1 MLIPGFLY
9 ATTGF
14 STAFV
19 HSRHSRHSL
28 RVCLVTSPTLTNHPF
43 VSVLLATSCP
53 SCTCSFHAGYLVQN
67 GADVEATADDA
78 WTALHYSGKHGHSDI
93 GRLLITRGADVN
105 AQKVCKAVI
114 TKER

>member
-1 MLIPGFLY
+1 MLCYLAY
-9 ATTGF
+9 A
-14 STAFV
+14 
-19 HSRHSRHSL
+19 HKPP
-28 RVCLVTSPTLTNHPF
+28 VCLGTTCD
-43 VSVLLATSCP
+43 LLP
-53 SCTCSFHAGYLVQN
+53 LRTCSFHAGYLVQN